1 MSIKY
6 ICKALFIIKN
16 NLKVHK
22 IKKNLNTYFNATRQG
37 HWDKDPSWHY
47 KVQGH
52 QGAQLSTE
60 SLPKEKGL

>member
-37 HWDKDPSWHY
+37 H
-47 KVQGH
+47 
-52 QGAQLSTE
+52 
-60 SLPKEKGL
+60 